1 MFLKKIL
8 CQIKLKLNTNYNTT
22 TSKAKLRKTVAKP

>member
-8 CQIKLKLNTNYNTT
+8 CK
-22 TSKAKLRKTVAKP
+22 